1 VSLAHAEFD
10 MVNGCHMLL
19 ISLIAACIGC
29 AMCDS
34 GLDRNYAAYGGVRDR
49 MDRVDGRVGSILGP
63 AAAQDLVDRSGEEA
77 FETFVPPSTPTVDDD
92 REQYSPIDD
101 DQPKSDLLRKLE
113 ELGGELLELPEQS
126 TDDGGI

>member
-1 VSLAHAEFD
+1 
-10 MVNGCHMLL
+10 MVNGCHLL
-19 ISLIAACIGC
+19 MISITAACVGC

-49 MDRVDGRVGSILGP
+49 VDRVDGRVGSILGP
-63 AAAQDLVDRSGEEA
+63 ADSQDLVDRSGEEA
-77 FETFVPPSTPTVDDD
+77 FEPFIPPSTPTVDDD

-101 DQPKSDLLRKLE
+101 DQSNDLLRKLE
-113 ELGGELLELPEQS
+113 ELGGDLLELPEQS